1 MTTTTVLKP
10 LLWALLPIALVS
22 CQSQPAEEAALAPD
36 ATAAGQPATAPA
48 TAAPPSAAAPATS
61 ATSPGTPAAPV
72 ERNPAALT
80 TSAPLTSASN
90 NNRPAPIEAPAPP
103 PALDEVTVPA
113 GTELSIELLND
124 LSSETATTETPVRGR
139 LRRAIEVG
147 GRTALPA
154 GATLAGVVTD
164 VVRPG
169 RVKGRASLSV
179 RFTNVTVDGER
190 SAISTAPI
198 TVEGEGDVKS
208 DATKIGVG
216 AGVGAVVGGI
226 LGGGDGAAKG
236 AAIGGAAGTGAVLA
250 TRGKDVVLASGTT
263 LSTTLSAAKTVELP
277 R

>member
-1 MTTTTVLKP
+1 M
-10 LLWALLPIALVS
+10 
-22 CQSQPAEEAALAPD
+22 APD
-36 ATAAGQPATAPA
+36 ATA
-48 TAAPPSAAAPATS
+48 TAARPCGRTRDSRAARRLCPGNTAGAAP
-61 ATSPGTPAAPV
+61 APV
-72 ERNPAALT
+72 ERNTA
-80 TSAPLTSASN
+80 APLPTSGSD
-90 NNRPAPIEAPAPP
+90 RPAPIATPAPAP
-103 PALDEVTVPA
+103 ALVEVTVPA

-139 LRRAIEVG
+139 LRRAVEVE

-154 GATLAGVVTD
+154 GATLSGVVTD

-169 RVKGRASLSV
+169 RVKGRASLSL

-190 SAISTAPI
+190 SAISTGPI

-263 LSTTLSAAKTVELP
+263 LSTTLAAAKTVELP